1 MGDRSHPSN
10 TDKVETRDKKL
21 APAANEEEAIQ
32 GSEPAPTEEMKDQ
45 QDEEKRH
52 SRLAMSH
59 REAEII
65 AQNLKKS
72 GTRR

>member
-1 MGDRSHPSN
+1 MS
-10 TDKVETRDKKL
+10 RDNEQRPE
-21 APAANEEEAIQ
+21 PAANEEQTTQE
-32 GSEPAPTEEMKDQ
+32 SEPAPKNEIAR
-45 QDEEKRH
+45 EKWD

-65 AQNLKKS
+65 AQNLKES